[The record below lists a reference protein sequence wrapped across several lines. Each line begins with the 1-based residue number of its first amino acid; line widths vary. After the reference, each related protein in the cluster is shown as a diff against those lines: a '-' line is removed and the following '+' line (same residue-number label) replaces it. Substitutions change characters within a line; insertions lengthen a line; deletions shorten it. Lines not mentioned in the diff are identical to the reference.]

1 MGAQVMLDQFC
12 GAEHCLLAFVSM
24 SAGLGKKMV
33 MGKPPDKGSFPLGH
47 FGECTE
53 LKDEYLRCLRS
64 SNHDNMACRHVTKQY
79 LQCRMDHN
87 LMSQEPRRRL
97 GERHR
102 ENGKRKL
109 RKKRLAGPLEWMV
122 SSQIEVEGSTSL
134 LRCSLSLE

>member
-87 LMSQEPRRRL
+87 LMSQEP
-97 GERHR
+97 
-102 ENGKRKL
+102 
-109 RKKRLAGPLEWMV
+109 KKRLAGPLEWMV